1 MDFVRFPCRA
11 LHSECHSKEKTTLS
25 KNVFFATNYKRWI
38 LLTGCV
44 LAAGLLL
51 WANRTWSLSGCRD
64 WNGEVVVSQEA
75 RPGGGTSCP
84 EEEPFFGILEGEA
97 LELAAE
103 AAEGLRLRWAGFQS
117 NVISPDPRRRQA
129 EYYLLI
135 NYSYVTRVDIFAM
148 PDGSYEGELSF
159 WGGNSNYSI
168 RNAERFAALAGY
180 LKAQASENS
189 RPVPEG

>member
-1 MDFVRFPCRA
+1 MD
-11 LHSECHSKEKTTLS
+11 
-25 KNVFFATNYKRWI
+25 YKRWI

-51 WANRTWSLSGCRD
+51 WANRTWTFSGCSD
-64 WNGEVVVSQEA
+64 WYDAVIALWEPRSA
-75 RPGGGTSCP
+75 WDAPCP
-84 EEEPFFGILEGEA
+84 EGPTFSGVLEGEA

-117 NVISPDPRRRQA
+117 NVISPDPRMRQA

-135 NYSYVTRVDIFAM
+135 NYSYVTRVDIFVM

-168 RNAERFAALAGY
+168 RNAERFAALAEY
-180 LKAQASENS
+180 LETQASENF
-189 RPVPEG
+189 RPVPER

>member
-1 MDFVRFPCRA
+1 MD
-11 LHSECHSKEKTTLS
+11 
-25 KNVFFATNYKRWI
+25 YKRWI

-51 WANRTWSLSGCRD
+51 WANRTWTFSGCSD
-64 WNGEVVVSQEA
+64 WYDAVIALWEPRSA
-75 RPGGGTSCP
+75 WDAPCP
-84 EEEPFFGILEGEA
+84 EGPTFSGVLEGEA

-117 NVISPDPRRRQA
+117 NVISAEPQMQEA
-129 EYYLLI
+129 EYYLRV
-135 NYSYVTRVDIFAM
+135 NYPGAAGIDIFVM
-148 PDGSYEGELSF
+148 PDGSYEGEISF
-159 WGGNSNYSI
+159 WSGNSNYSI

>member
-1 MDFVRFPCRA
+1 MDFVRFRCRT

-51 WANRTWSLSGCRD
+51 WANRTWTFSGCSD
-64 WNGEVVVSQEA
+64 WYDAVIALWEPRSVWDA
-75 RPGGGTSCP
+75 PCP
-84 EEEPFFGILEGEA
+84 EGPTFSGILEGEA

-117 NVISPDPRRRQA
+117 NVISAEPRMQEA
-129 EYYLLI
+129 EYYLRV
-135 NYSYVTRVDIFAM
+135 NYPGAAGIDIFVM
-148 PDGSYEGELSF
+148 PDGSYEGEISF
-159 WGGNSNYSI
+159 WSGNSNYSI
-168 RNAERFAALAGY
+168 RNAERFAALAEY
-180 LKAQASENS
+180 LETQASENF
-189 RPVPEG
+189 RPVSER